1 MTPTV
6 SVPAAKA
13 SRKGLK
19 ALLLAAAFAVTFVA
33 GGLTLSAAPALAMD
47 MAMGHAMGGHGD
59 MHARAHAHLDKMLT
73 EVDATPEQKAKID
86 AIFKTAFQ
94 SIGPMHER
102 LAASHK
108 DLHQL
113 LTAPSIDRAALENL
127 RTARMADLDQAS
139 KTLVGALADAADV
152 LTPEQRA
159 KLGKLMEAHHH
170 HSGPMS

>member
-13 SRKGLK
+13 PRKGLK
-19 ALLLAAAFAVTFVA
+19 ALLLAAAFAATFVA
-33 GGLTLSAAPALAMD
+33 GGLTLSGAPALAMD
-47 MAMGHAMGGHGD
+47 MAMGGHGD
-59 MHARAHAHLDKMLT
+59 MHARAHAHLEKMLT

-94 SIGPMHER
+94 SMGPVHER

-113 LTAPSIDRAALENL
+113 LTAPTIDRGALESL
-127 RTARMADLDQAS
+127 RAARMTDVDQAS
-139 KTLVGALADAADV
+139 KTLVGALADAAEV

-159 KLGKLMEAHHH
+159 KLGKLMAAHHH